1 MESYI
6 QVSFLAMTCY
16 CDALIADPD
25 KQELF
30 FASLFGRPGLV
41 NAIGAAIL
49 ESRPVHFGQM
59 PLRRIHGWP
68 YRTITQSLGGGVTH
82 KVLLC
87 EEFFTGSSARVIVGE
102 DRQRAFEFLD
112 SIVSTPLKEEWA
124 DLLWNRVFEPK
135 QLFGFGSIQ
144 GRELSPVYLISLDK
158 TVDQVDSLVLEGIRA
173 GELN

>member
-1 MESYI
+1 MEYI
-6 QVSFLAMTCY
+6 EVSFLAMTCY

-25 KQELF
+25 EQKLY

-49 ESRPVHFGQM
+49 ESRLVHFGQM
-59 PLRRIHGWP
+59 PLRRVHGWP
-68 YRTITQSLGGGVTH
+68 YRVITQSLGGGVTH

-87 EEFFTGSSARVIVGE
+87 EEFFTGPSARIIVDE

-124 DLLWNRVFEPK
+124 DVLWNRVFEPK

-144 GRELSPVYLISLDK
+144 GRELSPVHLISLDK
-158 TVDQVDSLVLEGIRA
+158 TVEEVDRLVLQGIRA

>member
-1 MESYI
+1 VESYI

-25 KQELF
+25 KQELY

-41 NAIGAAIL
+41 KAIGAAIL
-49 ESRPVHFGQM
+49 ETRTVHFGQM
-59 PLRRIHGWP
+59 PLRRVRGWA
-68 YRTITQSLGGGVTH
+68 YRVITQSLGGGVTH

-87 EEFFTGSSARVIVGE
+87 EEFFTGPSARIIVGE
-102 DRQRAFEFLD
+102 DRQRVFEFLD
-112 SIVSTPLKEEWA
+112 NIVSTPLKEEWA
-124 DLLWNRVFEPK
+124 DVLWERVFEPK

-144 GRELSPVYLISLDK
+144 GKELSPVYLISLGK
-158 TVDQVDSLVLEGIRA
+158 TVNEVDGLVLESIRA